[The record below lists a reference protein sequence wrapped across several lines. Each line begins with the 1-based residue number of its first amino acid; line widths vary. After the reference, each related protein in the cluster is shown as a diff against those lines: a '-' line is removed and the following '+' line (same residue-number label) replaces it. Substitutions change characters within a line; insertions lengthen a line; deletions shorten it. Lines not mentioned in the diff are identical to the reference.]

1 MCAGNIVLLVIGF
14 LWALGGAIKDNFNF
28 VNFILF
34 TSKCEA
40 SGRTEM
46 ERCVLHG
53 AVPAPAE

>member
-1 MCAGNIVLLVIGF
+1 MLLVIGF

-34 TSKCEA
+34 ISKCEA
-40 SGRTEM
+40 SGRAEM
-46 ERCVLHG
+46 ERCVLRG